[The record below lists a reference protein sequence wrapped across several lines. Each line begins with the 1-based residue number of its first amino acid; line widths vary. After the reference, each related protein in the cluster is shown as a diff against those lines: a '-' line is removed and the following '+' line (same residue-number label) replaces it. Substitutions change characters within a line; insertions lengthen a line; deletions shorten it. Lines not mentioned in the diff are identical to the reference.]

1 MRILVVGDVVGKP
14 GRKVLRENLQ
24 TLRDRAR
31 VDLCIANGENAA
43 GGLGITEKT
52 AVQIFDSGV
61 DIITS
66 GNHIWDRKDAIQ
78 YIERQPR
85 LLRPINYPE
94 GTPGRGS
101 HLHREQDF
109 PPVVVV
115 NVHGRVFI
123 ETEFACPFRAME
135 RILRY
140 YREQVGPVAVIADL
154 HGEAT
159 SEKQA
164 FAHYFDG
171 QVAAVVGTHTHVQTA
186 DARILPGGTAFITD
200 VGMTGPSDGVIGV
213 EADKVIEK
221 FYTQMPVRFEV
232 AGGATMINAV
242 RIDLETEGDRSL
254 TTDIEPINLHF
265 E

>member
-1 MRILVVGDVVGKP
+1 MRILLVGDVVGRP
-14 GRKVLRENLQ
+14 GRKVLGEHLSS
-24 TLRDRAR
+24 LRQHHCI
-31 VDLCIANGENAA
+31 DLCIANGENAA

-52 AVQIFDSGV
+52 ADQIFSAGV

-66 GNHIWDRKDAIQ
+66 GNHIWDRKDAIR

-85 LLRPINYPE
+85 LLRPANYPR
-94 GTPGRGS
+94 GTPGEGVY
-101 HLHREQDF
+101 LHRENNSV
-109 PPVVVV
+109 PVTVV

-123 ETEFACPFRAME
+123 ETRFSCPFRATE
-135 RILRY
+135 RVLQSRG
-140 YREQVGPVAVIADL
+140 EGAVVVDL

-164 FAHYFDG
+164 YAHYFDG
-171 QVAAVVGTHTHVQTA
+171 EVTAVVGTHTHVQTA
-186 DARILPGGTAFITD
+186 DARILPGGTAYITD

-213 EADKVIEK
+213 DADRVIEK

-232 AGGATMINAV
+232 ADGPTMINAV
-242 RIDLETEGDRSL
+242 RIDIEVGEGKPL
-254 TTDIEPINLHF
+254 ATDIEPISIHF